1 MPKSD
6 RLRIQ
11 DICTIQMGYTARR
24 QLVPIARGGIAAIRL
39 QDVHLG
45 DHIDPS
51 QLVRVRADQLSDRH
65 LVCAGDVV
73 FRSRSDH
80 NTAAALG
87 DRFYEP
93 ALALLP
99 LFILRPKRRIILP
112 KFLAWSINQ
121 RAAQRH
127 FERVARGTNMR
138 MISKSGL
145 SGLEI
150 DVPDIETQRGIVAV
164 DDLASRERTL
174 SVRVANRSRTWATL
188 ILNDLAK
195 VSSTNKR
202 PRPRRS
208 YLTRFGGREDQREQ
222 QDALLPGTQRRRDE

>member
-1 MPKSD
+1 MPNSD
-6 RLRIQ
+6 RLRLQ

-24 QLVPIARGGIAAIRL
+24 QLAPIVRGGIAAIRL
-39 QDVHLG
+39 QDVHPG
-45 DHIDPS
+45 GHIDPS

-87 DRFYEP
+87 DRFSEP

-99 LFILRPKRRIILP
+99 LFILRPKPRIILP
-112 KFLAWSINQ
+112 AFLAWSINQ
-121 RAAQRH
+121 GAAQRH
-127 FERVARGTNMR
+127 FERVGRGTNMR
-138 MISKSGL
+138 MISRSGL
-145 SGLEI
+145 SSLEV
-150 DVPDIETQRGIVAV
+150 DVPDIGTQRRIVAV
-164 DDLASRERTL
+164 DDLASRERAL
-174 SVRVANRSRTWATL
+174 SLHVANRRRTRTTL

-202 PRPRRS
+202 PRPRHS
-208 YLTRFGGREDQREQ
+208 YLKRFRGREDQREQ
-222 QDALLPGTQRRRDE
+222 QDALLPGTQRQKDE

>member
-1 MPKSD
+1 MEVSHLPKSD

-39 QDVHLG
+39 QDVHPG

-87 DRFYEP
+87 DRFSEP

-99 LFILRPKRRIILP
+99 LFILRPKPRIILP
-112 KFLAWSINQ
+112 AFLAWSS
-121 RAAQRH
+121 RLTTVVEY
-127 FERVARGTNMR
+127 F
-138 MISKSGL
+138 
-145 SGLEI
+145 
-150 DVPDIETQRGIVAV
+150 GIV
-164 DDLASRERTL
+164 S
-174 SVRVANRSRTWATL
+174 
-188 ILNDLAK
+188 
-195 VSSTNKR
+195 
-202 PRPRRS
+202 
-208 YLTRFGGREDQREQ
+208 
-222 QDALLPGTQRRRDE
+222 AL